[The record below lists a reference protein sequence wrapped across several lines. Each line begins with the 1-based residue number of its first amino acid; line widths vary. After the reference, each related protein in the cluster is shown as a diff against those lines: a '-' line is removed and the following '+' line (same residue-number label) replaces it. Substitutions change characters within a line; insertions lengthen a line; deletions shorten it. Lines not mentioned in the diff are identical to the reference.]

1 MGRSGGVTSSFAA
14 ARFIQQF
21 PEAKET
27 HELSKQMRFRALR
40 IGSSNL
46 RWRQIFHEFWPAY
59 RRWYLK
65 ESEGARPSL
74 EECERALRRHMP
86 ELLPTWK
93 ELSATEGGDE
103 TAARMLSLYR
113 PPGYIFGCSQAVWV
127 RDEPFLI
134 RNYDYSPSLA
144 EGVILHTEWQKTK
157 VMGMSDCLWGLVDG
171 VNEHGVAVS
180 LTFGG
185 RKETG
190 DGFGIPLILR
200 YVLQL
205 ARSVGEAVEILE
217 RVPSHMSYNVLVLDE
232 AGRHALV
239 ELAPDRPPK
248 TSQGKFSTNH
258 QRPGDWP
265 DYARRTRTVERAQFI
280 AKRLDDAEETADHF
294 VELFADDPLYHTG
307 FEEAFGTLYTGIYRP
322 KRRRAEY
329 VWPGFLSRQSV
340 GNFREGEAHVV
351 YGDAQ
356 LEVEETLYPSATA
369 AAPVE
374 WHNFL
379 VHTPQEWL
387 KYLPE
392 FMRQPEGR

>member
-1 MGRSGGVTSSFAA
+1 M
-14 ARFIQQF
+14 
-21 PEAKET
+21 
-27 HELSKQMRFRALR
+27 SKQMRFRALR
-40 IGSSNL
+40 IDSSNL
-46 RWRQIFHEFWPAY
+46 RWRQVFQEFWPAY

-65 ESEGARPSL
+65 EGEAARPSL

-86 ELLPTWK
+86 ELAPTWK
-93 ELSATEGGDE
+93 VLSAIAGGDE

-144 EGVILHTEWQKTK
+144 EGVILHTEWQQAK

-171 VNEHGVAVS
+171 INEHGVAVS

-185 RKETG
+185 RTEMG

-200 YVLQL
+200 YVLQI
-205 ARSVGEAVEILE
+205 ARTTAEAVQILQ
-217 RVPSHMSYNVLVLDE
+217 RVPSHMSYNTLVLD
-232 AGRHALV
+232 GDGQHALV

-248 TSQGKFSTNH
+248 VTQRKLSTNH
-258 QRPGDWP
+258 QKPDDWP
-265 DYARRTRTVERAQFI
+265 DYARRTRTVERAEFI
-280 AKRLDDAEETADHF
+280 AERLADEDETPDHF

-307 FEEAFGTLYTGIYRP
+307 FEEAFGTLYTAIYRP
-322 KRRRAEY
+322 RRRRAEY
-329 VWPGFLSRQSV
+329 VWPGFLSRQTI

-351 YGDAQ
+351 YGDKQ
-356 LEVEETLYPSATA
+356 LEVDETLYASA
-369 AAPVE
+369 AAPAPAE

-379 VHTPQEWL
+379 VNTPPEWQ

-392 FMRQPEGR
+392 FMRQPESR